1 MKYMEQTSFNNELTR
16 EISELQEEV
25 LRIRE
30 LPQTLL
36 TAVTNCKDTYNDLI
50 SGLEV
55 MPLLVLFFVITV
67 SCVLINESLNINSH
81 LSLHT
86 RILYLMGH
94 LEYSLQPVNW
104 ALVFSPH

>member
-1 MKYMEQTSFNNELTR
+1 MKYMEQIMSFNNELTH

-36 TAVTNCKDTYNDLI
+36 TAVTNCKDTYSDLI

-55 MPLLVLFFVITV
+55 MPLVLLFCNHCELCID
-67 SCVLINESLNINSH
+67 
-81 LSLHT
+81 
-86 RILYLMGH
+86 
-94 LEYSLQPVNW
+94 Q
-104 ALVFSPH
+104 